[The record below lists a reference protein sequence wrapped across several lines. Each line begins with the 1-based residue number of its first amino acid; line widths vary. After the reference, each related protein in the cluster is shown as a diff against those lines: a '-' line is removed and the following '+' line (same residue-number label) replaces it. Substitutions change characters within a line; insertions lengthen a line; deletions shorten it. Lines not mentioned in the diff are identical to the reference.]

1 MSPLIKTVSAL
12 SLSLLLLASCSEDV
26 DLIDGFKETAVV
38 YGLLDQSE
46 NIHYFRIN
54 RAFIGPGN
62 WLDIARIAD
71 SSYFEEVDATV
82 TELLNGV
89 ETRIWKLRDTTLE
102 NKDTKGAFYAPKQ
115 KLYYFSTD
123 AMTPLHTAATY
134 KLHILL
140 NNGKFEVEGE
150 TGLVSGITTSADAQ
164 YFRYSFSEDKSK
176 YTQKSISITA
186 GNTRIIQA
194 TLRVNFDEIHNGID
208 TVNRY
213 FDWNLG
219 ESDAVPGGIE
229 SFNLLGIRFYE
240 LMRDNCVVS
249 NPNVTNRR
257 MRSIEVIA
265 TGGSEVLYD
274 YMTINQPV
282 SSLAQSKAT
291 YTNLKVS
298 DGHRVVGIFSSRQTY
313 RSVKYYI
320 NPINTSLRMIDEKSV
335 IELCKGP
342 ITGSLFFCSQHPADK
357 GESYACQ

>member
-12 SLSLLLLASCSEDV
+12 SVSLLLLASCSEKV
-26 DLIDGFKETAVV
+26 DMIDGFKETAVV

-46 NIHYFRIN
+46 NTHYFRIN

-89 ETRIWKLRDTTLE
+89 ETRIWKLRDTILE
-102 NKDTKGAFYAPKQ
+102 NKDTQGAFYAPKH

-123 AMTPLHTAATY
+123 AAKPLNPGATY
-134 KLHILL
+134 KLSISL
-140 NNGKFEVEGE
+140 NNGEFEVEGE
-150 TGLVSGITTSADAQ
+150 TGLVTGITTSADAQ

-186 GNTRIIQA
+186 GNAHVIHA
-194 TLRVNFDEIHNGID
+194 NLRVKFDEIHNGID
-208 TVNRY
+208 TVIRY

-219 ESDAVPGGIE
+219 QSDVVPGGFE
-229 SFNLLGIRFYE
+229 SFNVFGKRFYE
-240 LMRDNCVVS
+240 LIRGNCSLS
-249 NPNVTNRR
+249 NSNVTNRR

-265 TGGSEVLYD
+265 TGGSEELNN
-274 YMTINQPV
+274 YMTINQPA
-282 SSLAQSKAT
+282 SSLAQNKPT

-320 NPINTSLRMIDEKSV
+320 NPINTNLRMIDEKSV